1 MDNDL
6 NFETFLFVSEKKLII
21 YVNSK
26 ADQQI
31 YKKELILEETST
43 ELNFDILD
51 YFLNENIF
59 KIEKLLKNFVKNI
72 YVIIDCEEFFSI
84 DISLKKK
91 NYGEFITTQNLNYIL
106 NEARDQCS
114 STLVDKKIIHIL
126 IDKYLID
133 DKQFSNLPQ
142 NLKCNHFSLDI
153 NFICLPINYI
163 KKIENILSKYQVSI
177 NRLISM
183 KYLESL
189 FLDQNVDFSEMAKK
203 VIDGHNLNEV
213 VLSSKKSENMSF
225 FEKFFHFFT

>member
-1 MDNDL
+1 MDDYL
-6 NFETFLFVSEKKLII
+6 NFETYLSLSSKKFTISVNTEIKKKI
-21 YVNSK
+21 YE
-26 ADQQI
+26 
-31 YKKELILEETST
+31 KELT
-43 ELNFDILD
+43 FKKDISNIDLD
-51 YFLNENIF
+51 KLDHFLNENIF

-72 YVIIDCEEFFSI
+72 YIIIDCEEFFPI

-133 DKQFSNLPQ
+133 DKKFSNLPQ

-153 NFICLPINYI
+153 NFICLPLNFI
-163 KKIENILSKYQVSI
+163 KKIENILSKYQISI

-189 FLDQNVDFSEMAKK
+189 FLDQNIDLSEMAEK

-225 FEKFFHFFT
+225 FEKFFHFFN

>member
-1 MDNDL
+1 MDDYL
-6 NFETFLFVSEKKLII
+6 NFETYLSLSSKKFTISVNTEIKKKI
-21 YVNSK
+21 YE
-26 ADQQI
+26 
-31 YKKELILEETST
+31 KELT
-43 ELNFDILD
+43 FKKDISNIDLD
-51 YFLNENIF
+51 KLDHFLNENIF

-72 YVIIDCEEFFSI
+72 YIIIDCEEFFPI

-133 DKQFSNLPQ
+133 DKKFSNLPQ

-153 NFICLPINYI
+153 NFICLPLNFI
-163 KKIENILSKYQVSI
+163 KKIENILSKYQISI

>member
-1 MDNDL
+1 MDDYL
-6 NFETFLFVSEKKLII
+6 NFETYLSLSSKKFTIS
-21 YVNSK
+21 V
-26 ADQQI
+26 
-31 YKKELILEETST
+31 ST
-43 ELNFDILD
+43 EVKKKIYEKQLTFKTAIDHIDFDKLD
-51 YFLNENIF
+51 HFLNENIF

-72 YVIIDCEEFFSI
+72 YIIIDCEEFFPI

-91 NYGEFITTQNLNYIL
+91 NYGEFITIKNLNYIL
-106 NEARDQCS
+106 NEAKDQCS
-114 STLVDKKIIHIL
+114 NTLVDKKIIHIL

-133 DKQFSNLPQ
+133 DKKFSNLPQ

-153 NFICLPINYI
+153 NFICLPKNYI
-163 KKIENILSKYQVSI
+163 KKIENILSKYQISI

-189 FLDQNVDFSEMAKK
+189 FLDQNVDFSEMAGK

>member
-1 MDNDL
+1 M
-6 NFETFLFVSEKKLII
+6 
-21 YVNSK
+21 
-26 ADQQI
+26 
-31 YKKELILEETST
+31 
-43 ELNFDILD
+43 
-51 YFLNENIF
+51 
-59 KIEKLLKNFVKNI
+59 
-72 YVIIDCEEFFSI
+72 
-84 DISLKKK
+84 
-91 NYGEFITTQNLNYIL
+91 
-106 NEARDQCS
+106 
-114 STLVDKKIIHIL
+114 
-126 IDKYLID
+126 
-133 DKQFSNLPQ
+133 
-142 NLKCNHFSLDI
+142 DI

>member
-1 MDNDL
+1 MNDYL
-6 NFETFLFVSEKKLII
+6 NFDTYLYVSSNKFTISVNTETKKKI
-21 YVNSK
+21 YE
-26 ADQQI
+26 
-31 YKKELILEETST
+31 KELTLKTDIEYID
-43 ELNFDILD
+43 FDILD
-51 YFLNENIF
+51 QFLNENIF

-163 KKIENILSKYQVSI
+163 KK
-177 NRLISM
+177 
-183 KYLESL
+183 
-189 FLDQNVDFSEMAKK
+189 
-203 VIDGHNLNEV
+203 
-213 VLSSKKSENMSF
+213 
-225 FEKFFHFFT
+225 